1 MVKKYVTGV
10 MDINPQTDRVVNL
23 RKDKSESNKW
33 KSYASILK
41 RNQTEQKQQTK
52 KSAKTIK
59 SIIDANT
66 KSKLRQTIKRIPHIT
81 KFVSAC
87 MKTEN
92 PPYAKMSW
100 PSLSSLS
107 QKRKIKTTPGR
118 RRRDKQKRKTVRYP
132 NPNEKN
138 SKNRRTPKTTGGS
151 WIY

>member
-1 MVKKYVTGV
+1 MVKKVVTGV
-10 MDINPQTDRVVNL
+10 MDIDPKRDRVVNL

-41 RNQTEQKQQTK
+41 RNQVEHTQQTK

-107 QKRKIKTTPGR
+107 QKRKIKPTPGR
-118 RRRDKQKRKTVRYP
+118 RRRRDKQNRKTVRYP
-132 NPNEKN
+132 NEKN
-138 SKNRRTPKTTGGS
+138 SNNRRTPKTKGGS

>member
-1 MVKKYVTGV
+1 MGKENKIGV
-10 MDINPQTDRVVNL
+10 ISIDPNKDRVVNL
-23 RKDKSESNKW
+23 RKDKSESSKW
-33 KSYASILK
+33 KSYASKLK

-52 KSAKTIK
+52 NTKKAIR

-66 KSKLRQTIKRIPHIT
+66 KSKLRQTIKRIPG
-81 KFVSAC
+81 VSAL
-87 MKTEN
+87 MEKRS

-118 RRRDKQKRKTVRYP
+118 RRLRKQKRKTVRYP
-132 NPNEKN
+132 NEKN
-138 SKNRRTPKTTGGS
+138 SNNRKTPKTKGGS

>member
-1 MVKKYVTGV
+1 MGKENKIGVISPDPNKDRAVKLKG
-10 MDINPQTDRVVNL
+10 
-23 RKDKSESNKW
+23 SKW
-33 KSYASILK
+33 EYSKLKSYASILK

-52 KSAKTIK
+52 KTTKAIR

-66 KSKLRQTIKRIPHIT
+66 KSKLRQTIKRIPG
-81 KFVSAC
+81 VSAL
-87 MKTEN
+87 MEKRS

-118 RRRDKQKRKTVRYP
+118 RRLRKKKRKTVRYP
-132 NPNEKN
+132 KEKN
-138 SKNRRTPKTTGGS
+138 SKNSRTPKTTGGS

>member
-1 MVKKYVTGV
+1 MGEEKKIGEI
-10 MDINPQTDRVVNL
+10 DIDPNKDRVVNL
-23 RKDKSESNKW
+23 RKDRLESSKW

-52 KSAKTIK
+52 KTAKAIR

-66 KSKLRQTIKRIPHIT
+66 KSKLRQTIKRIPG
-81 KFVSAC
+81 VSAL
-87 MKTEN
+87 MEKRS

-107 QKRKIKTTPGR
+107 QKRKIKTTLGR
-118 RRRDKQKRKTVRYP
+118 RRLRKKKRKTVRY
-132 NPNEKN
+132 PNEKN
-138 SKNRRTPKTTGGS
+138 SKNRRTPKTKGGS

>member
-1 MVKKYVTGV
+1 MGKENKIGV
-10 MDINPQTDRVVNL
+10 ISINPQTDRVVNL

-66 KSKLRQTIKRIPHIT
+66 KSKLRQTIKRIPG
-81 KFVSAC
+81 VSAL
-87 MKTEN
+87 MEKQS

-107 QKRKIKTTPGR
+107 QKRKEKKTSGKR
-118 RRRDKQKRKTVRYP
+118 RLRKKRKTVRYP
-132 NPNEKN
+132 NEN
-138 SKNRRTPKTTGGS
+138 SKNRRTPKTKGGS

>member
-1 MVKKYVTGV
+1 MGKEYKIGVISPDPNKDRAVKLKGSN
-10 MDINPQTDRVVNL
+10 MDT
-23 RKDKSESNKW
+23 SKW

-52 KSAKTIK
+52 KTTKAIR

-66 KSKLRQTIKRIPHIT
+66 KSKLRQTIKRIPG
-81 KFVSAC
+81 VSAL
-87 MKTEN
+87 MEKRS

-107 QKRKIKTTPGR
+107 QKSKRKNTPGR
-118 RRRDKQKRKTVRYP
+118 RRLRKKKRKTVRY
-132 NPNEKN
+132 PNEKN
-138 SKNRRTPKTTGGS
+138 SKNRRTPKTKGGS